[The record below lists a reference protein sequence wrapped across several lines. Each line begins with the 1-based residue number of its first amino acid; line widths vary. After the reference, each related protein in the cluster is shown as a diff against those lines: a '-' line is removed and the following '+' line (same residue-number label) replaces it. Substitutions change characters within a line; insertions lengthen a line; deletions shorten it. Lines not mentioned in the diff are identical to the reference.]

1 MGYPF
6 HGGLIIGFKKL
17 PQISIDYPI
26 QYDPLLCDSWENT
39 MDKWVAEWILHTTC
53 ACRFKI
59 FQENPCCRNW
69 RMRHRP
75 CYWAKSRTS
84 TFSQMA
90 KVKPDSDSQRT
101 PATHVELYCGSFVD
115 IDKFMLILLNADSS
129 RPETLQKKIVFDD
142 LAFVCY
148 CCKDHMLPVVW
159 FASYSR
165 QRIRTSLPVC
175 VPSIHYDIYWV

>member
-1 MGYPF
+1 
-6 HGGLIIGFKKL
+6 
-17 PQISIDYPI
+17 
-26 QYDPLLCDSWENT
+26 
-39 MDKWVAEWILHTTC
+39 
-53 ACRFKI
+53 
-59 FQENPCCRNW
+59 
-69 RMRHRP
+69 
-75 CYWAKSRTS
+75 
-84 TFSQMA
+84 MA

-115 IDKFMLILLNADSS
+115 IDKFILILLNADSS
-129 RPETLQKKIVFDD
+129 GPEALQKKIVFDD

-175 VPSIHYDIYWV
+175 VPSIHYDILGVVKTTSPNLTLNGGYKSENLPNELEFSLGYYMNFKWNDSGHHDFW